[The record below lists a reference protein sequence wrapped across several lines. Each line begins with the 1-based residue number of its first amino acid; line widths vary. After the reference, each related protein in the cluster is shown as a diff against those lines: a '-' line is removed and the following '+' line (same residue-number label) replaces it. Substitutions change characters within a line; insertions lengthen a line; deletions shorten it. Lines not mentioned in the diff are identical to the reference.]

1 MRYSGKI
8 GYFEMVETQ
17 PGLFEEKLIFKK
29 AQGDVIRNMKRN
41 QAPSKVNDDIIV
53 NNSISIVA
61 DPYAREHFFAIKF
74 PSSTNALSFIFIAFK
89 GISVAVV
96 SSSLLHAIRLTQA
109 SVGA

>member
-61 DPYAREHFFAIKF
+61 DPYAREHFFAIKCAEWQGTLWNI
-74 PSSTNALSFIFIAFK
+74 SSVE
-89 GISVAVV
+89 VAYP
-96 SSSLLHAIRLTQA
+96 RLILELGEPYHEDVER
-109 SVGA
+109 S